1 MWTDVIHLRDFY
13 STTLGKV
20 AQRVISRQL
29 QVLWPDLSGQ
39 IVLGIGYSIPYLR
52 LFCSNAERT
61 LSAMPA
67 AQGVLRWP
75 SDNRSLTTL
84 VDEIELP
91 FPDLSIDRILL
102 IHALECTEN
111 VHPLLREIWRVLSGS
126 GRLIVVAPNR
136 QGLWAQLERTPFGHG
151 QPYSPSQLTRL
162 LKENF
167 FTPVKTHPA
176 LFVPP
181 SHSRMILSSS
191 SAWEELG
198 RRTFK
203 NFAGV
208 ILTEAE
214 KQIYA
219 TGATSNKRN
228 RRRYIPAHEQTPR
241 I

>member
-13 STTLGKV
+13 STSLGKV

-29 QVLWPDLSGQ
+29 QVMWPDYSGQ
-39 IVLGIGYSIPYLR
+39 IVLGIGYSNPYLK
-52 LFCSNAERT
+52 LFYSNAERT

-67 AQGVLRWP
+67 AQGVLQWP
-75 SDNRSLTTL
+75 SDNLSLTTL

-91 FPDLSIDRILL
+91 FPDLSIDRVLL

-111 VHPLLREIWRVLSGS
+111 VHPLLREIWRVLSGN

-151 QPYSPSQLTRL
+151 QPYSPSQLSRL

-167 FTPVKTHPA
+167 FTPVRTHPA
-176 LFVPP
+176 LFPPP
-181 SHSRMILSSS
+181 SQSRMILSSS

-198 RRTFK
+198 RRAFRS
-203 NFAGV
+203 FAGV

-219 TGATSNKRN
+219 TRATSNKKD
-228 RRRYIPAHEQTPR
+228 RRRYIPAQQQTPR